1 MRDVLMNEDRTGPTF
16 GALFAVN
23 LLLHSAAGRCYT
35 FTEVGGWLTRAGF
48 RDPEVLEA
56 DAALRALK

>member
-1 MRDVLMNEDRTGPTF
+1 MNEDRTSPAF

-35 FTEVGGWLTRAGF
+35 FGEVKGWLAEAGF
-48 RDPEVLEA
+48 RDLEVLEA
-56 DAALRALK
+56 NAVLRAFR